1 MLIHQKEMGIE
12 MFNIRLAWYGKMRD
26 ERKEGNKK
34 IVTTDKLE
42 LFFFYTTNT
51 IRKNSTRQSHKHHR
65 KQAKMAR
72 VGHTRC
78 LKETMCPFT

>member
-1 MLIHQKEMGIE
+1 

-42 LFFFYTTNT
+42 LFFL
-51 IRKNSTRQSHKHHR
+51 HH
-65 KQAKMAR
+65 
-72 VGHTRC
+72 
-78 LKETMCPFT
+78 

>member
-42 LFFFYTTNT
+42 LFFFTPLTPLE
-51 IRKNSTRQSHKHHR
+51 KTRR
-65 KQAKMAR
+65 DNPINIIENKQKWLEW
-72 VGHTRC
+72 VTRAV
-78 LKETMCPFT
+78 